1 MNDEVQR
8 VLASTL
14 RRVKHPALRQ
24 RLARC
29 IAPGAGVDDL
39 YAASALAMDPAEG
52 PSDVET
58 ARALAKAINVAL
70 ASREQ
75 GVHIGTLVERSER
88 LPLPTASR
96 DRPALLAFE
105 RASYDGSEPETTVML
120 PSASSPG
127 EEVSEEAAAAF
138 FKARPDVPLR
148 PEATGRLVELVGDTS
163 AHPRRE
169 LRAEVVSACAD
180 NIAMLARHR
189 DERPQWER
197 RENEEAL
204 LANVDAIGASGCD
217 CVRLVVEWW
226 RAGKDPWKTW
236 AAVFVLA
243 CFGRTDVLEAIAR
256 ELDDLPPD
264 ATAHVTTAADALLV
278 APHPH
283 VAELALDLSVS
294 PNPVARAIGVEV
306 LSRKNLLDPEQVRRH
321 MSDANLPVLAA
332 ALRASAV
339 LGPATGSV
347 VLVPF
352 LQHYDHEVV
361 WAATRQLARWHRPEP
376 YFQVRQGRCRVLGRR
391 ALELLI
397 QFGDATDLACFDD
410 LVARGPGTVEVLS
423 AVARFGDP
431 SAWVYLVHHLSDP
444 ELSDA
449 AARGLMTLFGAV
461 IPRRESK
468 SAAAWRDAIAK
479 CSIEP
484 GLRLRSGK
492 AWHPGAVANECLQ
505 GDVDRAETQVR
516 IDELVVRADVTVDVD
531 LALWSP
537 DVWSGLEPALTTIE
551 RSAKFRPGSWD
562 CKAVGF
568 RQGRG

>member
-1 MNDEVQR
+1 MNDEVR
-8 VLASTL
+8 RALAGAL
-14 RRVKHPALRQ
+14 RRVQHPALRE
-24 RLARC
+24 RLARYL
-29 IAPGAGVDDL
+29 APGASIDDL
-39 YAASALAMDPAEG
+39 YAASALAAVPGEG
-52 PSDVET
+52 DVET
-58 ARALAKAINVAL
+58 ARALAKAINAAL
-70 ASREQ
+70 ASGQR
-75 GVHIGTLVERSER
+75 GVHVGGLVARRESARI
-88 LPLPTASR
+88 PTASR

-105 RASYDGSEPETTVML
+105 RATYDGSEPETTVML
-120 PSASSPG
+120 PSASNPG
-127 EEVSEEAAAAF
+127 EDVPEEAAAAF
-138 FKARPDVPLR
+138 FNARPDVPLR
-148 PEATGRLVELVGDTS
+148 PEATGRLVELIGDTS
-163 AHPRRE
+163 AHPRLE

-180 NIAMLARHR
+180 NVAMLARHR

-204 LANVDAIGASGCD
+204 LANVDAIGASGGD

-226 RAGKDPWKTW
+226 RAGEDPWKTW

-283 VAELALDLSVS
+283 VAELARDLSVS

-306 LSRKNLLDPEQVRRH
+306 LSRKNLLDPEQVCRH

-332 ALRASAV
+332 ALRASTV
-339 LGPATGSV
+339 LGRSTGSA

-352 LQHYDHEVV
+352 LQHHEHEVV
-361 WAATRQLARWHRPEP
+361 WAATRRLARWHRPEP
-376 YFQVRQGRCRVLGRR
+376 YFAVRQGRCRVLGRR
-391 ALELLI
+391 ALEVLI
-397 QFGDATDLACFDD
+397 QFGDATDLECFDE
-410 LVARGPGTVEVLS
+410 LVASGPGTVEVLS
-423 AVARFGDP
+423 AVARFGEP
-431 SAWVYLVHHLSDP
+431 SAWAYLVHHLSDP

-449 AARGLMTLFGAV
+449 AARGLTTLFGSIV
-461 IPRRESK
+461 PRREAK

-479 CSIEP
+479 CSLEP

-492 AWHPGAVANECLQ
+492 PWHPGAVANECLQ
-505 GDVDRAETQVR
+505 GEVDRAEMQAR
-516 IDELVVRADVTVDVD
+516 IDELVVRADVTIDVD

-537 DVWSGLEPALTTIE
+537 DVRSGLEPALTSLQ
-551 RSAKFRPGSWD
+551 RSATYRPGSWD

-568 RQGRG
+568 RSG